1 MNCSAYEVS
10 EVCIN
15 TNHMNSPSSD
25 DHEGIY
31 SLLQAPHDVI
41 DEVLIVA
48 ISSIVRGFINTQSL
62 SSNP

>member
-1 MNCSAYEVS
+1 MNCSAYEVP

-15 TNHMNSPSSD
+15 TNHVNFPSSD

-41 DEVLIVA
+41 DEVLIVLVA
-48 ISSIVRGFINTQSL
+48 SSGAS
-62 SSNP
+62 